1 MAMAGERILVV
12 DDDRT
17 VLTYLKA
24 VLGQGGYRVFT
35 AMDALQGPM
44 VARQSQ
50 PDLVVLDLAMPGGGG
65 PAVLERLR
73 RMQGMMQIPSSC
85 SGLPKERVEQLVP
98 IGPDLLFVQ
107 KPGTPDEVLN
117 AVRSLLGALRE
128 GRARVDQRSPGRL
141 LHDACCP
148 RPLYWLAAA
157 ALVPSSAPT
166 WAEGRPPGPG
176 TEQAHRLARRVVV
189 TASRSARPAEAR
201 VGAMPEPPPGPQ
213 RKALAREFR
222 IRGCRPGAVA

>member
-1 MAMAGERILVV
+1 MAGERILVV
-12 DDDRT
+12 DDERT

-24 VLGQGGYRVFT
+24 VLGKEGYRVFT

-73 RMQGMMQIPSSC
+73 RMQGMMQIPVVVY

-107 KPGTPDEVLN
+107 KPGAPDEVLN
-117 AVRSLLGALRE
+117 AVRSLLAG
-128 GRARVDQRSPGRL
+128 
-141 LHDACCP
+141 H
-148 RPLYWLAAA
+148 
-157 ALVPSSAPT
+157 
-166 WAEGRPPGPG
+166 
-176 TEQAHRLARRVVV
+176 
-189 TASRSARPAEAR
+189 
-201 VGAMPEPPPGPQ
+201 
-213 RKALAREFR
+213 
-222 IRGCRPGAVA
+222 

>member
-17 VLTYLKA
+17 VLTYLTA
-24 VLGQGGYRVFT
+24 VLGKEGYRVFT

-73 RMQGMMQIPSSC
+73 RMQGTMQVPVVVYSA
-85 SGLPKERVEQLVP
+85 LPKERVEQLVP

-107 KPGTPDEVLN
+107 KPGTPYEVLN
-117 AVRSLLGALRE
+117 AVRSLLAG
-128 GRARVDQRSPGRL
+128 
-141 LHDACCP
+141 H
-148 RPLYWLAAA
+148 
-157 ALVPSSAPT
+157 
-166 WAEGRPPGPG
+166 
-176 TEQAHRLARRVVV
+176 
-189 TASRSARPAEAR
+189 
-201 VGAMPEPPPGPQ
+201 
-213 RKALAREFR
+213 
-222 IRGCRPGAVA
+222 

>member
-24 VLGQGGYRVFT
+24 VLGGEGYRVFT

-65 PAVLERLR
+65 PAVLDRLR
-73 RMQGMMQIPSSC
+73 RMQGTMQIPVVVY

-117 AVRSLLGALRE
+117 AVRSLLAG
-128 GRARVDQRSPGRL
+128 
-141 LHDACCP
+141 H
-148 RPLYWLAAA
+148 
-157 ALVPSSAPT
+157 
-166 WAEGRPPGPG
+166 
-176 TEQAHRLARRVVV
+176 
-189 TASRSARPAEAR
+189 
-201 VGAMPEPPPGPQ
+201 
-213 RKALAREFR
+213 
-222 IRGCRPGAVA
+222 